1 MLNRFEALE
10 QEPTLEVGEQETVD
24 FLRFKSLVT
33 DVKIKFENSQFQST
47 KNLECASLLACSSK
61 YGYVVVGSSTG
72 FAIAQTANLR
82 STVYKTSQSE
92 TTTLD
97 QVISVTVKEG
107 TVNVLALSADECQL
121 FIGVVGGILLTY
133 NVQDIVQKRETAEPV
148 QTHTMPVNILH
159 IQPNPEAHPEIVA
172 IITEKNE
179 CQLINYMKKTVVAV
193 IPDAAAI
200 CWSPKG
206 KQIAVGTSDGTIHT
220 YDINGTIKD
229 KIPPPV
235 ALKANH
241 QGEAESLCVNN
252 IVWIEN
258 HVFLAIYPQ
267 PQGPDSAVHL
277 IHTPYII
284 NRKPQVEDERY
295 IMLEE
300 IAPIYNFDTPESH
313 FYTCVLRDFGP
324 KAKTLIILAN
334 SGANDLAVIGQNS
347 EGQWATW
354 LLQDESIP
362 TLPISDDDVTDT
374 YPLGLAIDLSAT
386 EPLSPH
392 DSAESEEPVAPTPV
406 LYILTTEGL
415 ICSYHIYN
423 DDLAKTGQK
432 YKGMVSAKGIDQI
445 SAPAEIRSDN
455 ITTKLAGLGAT
466 SESKIPSFSALRTS
480 SPSVSTSAFGINP
493 SDADISKFGSSGF
506 SFGNKDDPKV
516 SFASLVKPSLS
527 DSSKKQPSASGF
539 VSPEF
544 GNTSAFGISSGS
556 GNSFTL
562 PAAARP
568 STPFGGYKTI
578 LPTSSSSTTKP
589 FGETSFQTNRFSPQF
604 APSIL
609 NSNNDQRKP
618 SQTED
623 KPHRATLEEDS
634 SYVADI
640 PSTVSDEQTVKD
652 DDSYRMSFRTIR
664 DLLDEQLTGQD
675 SFQSTKEDTIPNY
688 DEYIEQKEDLEE
700 DKKQQREKPENEKR
714 SEEKKYEE
722 ESKHEEEE
730 KKRNEERVAK
740 ETKRQE
746 EQMRIESERMAE
758 EKRRED
764 EEKRRQEEEK
774 RREDEEKRRQEEEKR
789 REDEEKRRQEEE
801 KRREEEEKRRQEE
814 EKKRQEEE
822 RIAEEKKRLF
832 ERIDSTKFAT
842 CKKSSR
848 PSPSIN
854 RTSGLP
860 RLADEFEAAYFDTL
874 NEVESAACL
883 VQDISD
889 VLLFQTKHTFNL
901 KDMSELDNQNCLWAL
916 GEAEDLSYISSEL
929 SSACKKAGVSLKQ
942 LSIRVSELIE
952 AVDNLSSKK
961 NIIEGYMDE
970 DKPDT
975 PLDYNE
981 FENDSA
987 NQSRSIEDRILRL
1000 GDEISTAQAKLK
1012 EIKQTIQMSTTNK
1025 KGNPSQ
1031 FSLYSLRKALRDIDR
1046 NIAKNLEIISRL
1058 EDAELKAHVSASS
1071 SEDNVDV
1078 KEVNL
1083 RKPKDLSLRI
1093 VGRKTFMSDLF
1104 QGTKARGNSLFA
1116 Q

>member
-33 DVKIKFENSQFQST
+33 DVKVKFENSQFQPT
-47 KNLECASLLACSSK
+47 KNLKCASLLACSSR
-61 YGYVVVGSSTG
+61 YGYVVVGSFTG
-72 FAIAQTANLR
+72 FTIAQTANLR
-82 STVYKTSQSE
+82 STVYETSQSE
-92 TTTLD
+92 TATLD
-97 QVISVTVKEG
+97 QVISVTVSEG
-107 TVNVLALSADECQL
+107 AVNVLALSADECQL
-121 FIGVVGGILLTY
+121 FIGVIGGILLTY
-133 NVQDIVQKRETAEPV
+133 NVQDIIQKRETAKPV
-148 QTHTMPVNILH
+148 QTHTMPANILH

-172 IITEKNE
+172 IINEKNE

-193 IPDAAAI
+193 IPDATAI

-206 KQIAVGTSDGTIHT
+206 KQIAVGTSNGTIHT
-220 YDINGTIKD
+220 HDINGTIKD
-229 KIPPPV
+229 KIFPPV
-235 ALKANH
+235 ALKANY
-241 QGEAESLCVNN
+241 QGEAENICVNN

-267 PQGPDSAVHL
+267 PQGTDSAVHL

-295 IMLEE
+295 TMLEE
-300 IAPIYNFDTPESH
+300 ITPIYNFDTPESH
-313 FYTCVLRDFGP
+313 FHTCVLRNFGP

-445 SAPAEIRSDN
+445 SAPTEIKSDN
-455 ITTKLAGLGAT
+455 ITTKLAGLGAI

-480 SPSVSTSAFGINP
+480 YPSVSTSAFGINP
-493 SDADISKFGSSGF
+493 SDADISKLGFSGF
-506 SFGNKDDPKV
+506 NFGNKDDPKV

-544 GNTSAFGISSGS
+544 GNTSAFGTLSGS

-562 PAAARP
+562 PAAATP

-578 LPTSSSSTTKP
+578 LPPSSTIKP
-589 FGETSFQTNRFSPQF
+589 FGETSSQTNRFSPQF

-609 NSNNDQRKP
+609 NSSYDQRKL

-623 KPHRATLEEDS
+623 KPYRATLEEDP
-634 SYVADI
+634 SYVANI
-640 PSTVSDEQTVKD
+640 PSAVSDEQTIKD
-652 DDSYRMSFRTIR
+652 DTSYSMSFKIFR
-664 DLLDEQLTGQD
+664 DILDEQLTGQG
-675 SFQSTKEDTIPNY
+675 SVQSTEEDTIHS
-688 DEYIEQKEDLEE
+688 DGEYTEQKEDSKE
-700 DKKQQREKPENEKR
+700 DKQQQREKPEHEKC
-714 SEEKKYEE
+714 SEEEKYEE

-730 KKRNEERVAK
+730 KKLNEEHIA
-740 ETKRQE
+740 EEKRHQE

-764 EEKRRQEEEK
+764 EEKK
-774 RREDEEKRRQEEEKR
+774 RKD
-789 REDEEKRRQEEE
+789 EE
-801 KRREEEEKRRQEE
+801 KRREEE
-814 EKKRQEEE
+814 
-822 RIAEEKKRLF
+822 RIAGEKKRLF
-832 ERIDSTKFAT
+832 EKIESTKFAT

-848 PSPSIN
+848 PSSSIN

-874 NEVESAACL
+874 EEVESAAYL
-883 VQDISD
+883 VQDVSD

-916 GEAEDLSYISSEL
+916 GEAEDLSCISSEL
-929 SSACKKAGVSLKQ
+929 SSAYEKANVSLKQ
-942 LSIRVSELIE
+942 ISVRVLELCE
-952 AVDNLSSKK
+952 AVDNLSTKK
-961 NIIEGYMDE
+961 NVIENFVDE
-970 DKPDT
+970 DKPGT
-975 PLDYNE
+975 PLDHNE

-987 NQSRSIEDRILRL
+987 NQSRSIEDK
-1000 GDEISTAQAKLK
+1000 ISKLEDKISIAQARLK
-1012 EIKQTIQMSTTNK
+1012 ELEQSIQMSTTNK
-1025 KGNPSQ
+1025 KGNTSQ
-1031 FSLYSLRKALRDIDR
+1031 FSLYSLPGWRTL
-1046 NIAKNLEIISRL
+1046 N
-1058 EDAELKAHVSASS
+1058 
-1071 SEDNVDV
+1071 
-1078 KEVNL
+1078 
-1083 RKPKDLSLRI
+1083 
-1093 VGRKTFMSDLF
+1093 
-1104 QGTKARGNSLFA
+1104 
-1116 Q
+1116 